1 MIVQASCCPMSLNHS
16 SLWVTGIAMYVKLA
30 SDYPNVHGGYGY
42 SSCNPDGERI
52 LEFAGANKLVVG
64 DSLFN
69 KKDSRLVTYC
79 SGLHKTLLIDYMLFR
94 KNCRKS
100 NNKRKSYTI

>member
-1 MIVQASCCPMSLNHS
+1 MIVQASYCPMSLNHS
-16 SLWVTGIAMYVKLA
+16 SLWVTGIGMLVKLA

-64 DSLFN
+64 N
-69 KKDSRLVTYC
+69 KRDSRLVTYC
-79 SGLHKTLLIDYMLFR
+79 SGLRLSLIH
-94 KNCRKS
+94 
-100 NNKRKSYTI
+100 I